1 MKNKILT
8 IVLGAALVISVGVNI
23 YLINDVNN
31 SKEALNTVSSQL
43 EESNEQ
49 IADLEGRLEAIQ
61 EQLSF
66 SNEQTVTMEDA
77 FAENEGGIDLDEV
90 EITPDKAGEEQD
102 NHDDSEYD
110 IMLPM
115 LPAGEVRVEV
125 TTDQQETEHDSSE
138 YDIMLPMMPPGE
150 VRIELP
156 AEYLEQ

>member
-8 IVLGAALVISVGVNI
+8 IILSVALVISVGVNI

-31 SKEALNTVSSQL
+31 SKETIDAISNQL

-66 SNEQTVTMEDA
+66 SNEQIVTMEDA

-90 EITPDKAGEEQD
+90 EIAPDKAGEEQD

-125 TTDQQETEHDSSE
+125 TTDQPETEHDSSE